1 MPASSSPSAP
11 GRIIDLSHIKKPLPV
26 AGVGVVPPPIRDR
39 VAWSGGAI
47 VSNAAEATVRF
58 LRRRLA
64 SGAELTE
71 PQKAFLDAHREL
83 VLAEPLPAAPTAGAP
98 APARAAAGSKRKRGG
113 EAAPALA
120 PAPAPAPAALSS
132 RLDLSLDALVAR
144 QGAKAPPRG
153 KAPKAG
159 RGGRR

>member
-1 MPASSSPSAP
+1 
-11 GRIIDLSHIKKPLPV
+11 
-26 AGVGVVPPPIRDR
+26 VPPPIRDR
-39 VAWSGGAI
+39 AAWPGGAI

-83 VLAEPLPAAPTAGAP
+83 VLAEPLPAAPTASAP
-98 APARAAAGSKRKRGG
+98 APPAAGSKRKRGS
-113 EAAPALA
+113 EPA
-120 PAPAPAPAALSS
+120 PAPAPARPPAPVQAALSS
-132 RLDLSLDALVAR
+132 RLDLSLDALIR
-144 QGAKAPPRG
+144 GGG
-153 KAPKAG
+153 KAPKVG

>member
-1 MPASSSPSAP
+1 MPAASASSSSAP

-39 VAWSGGAI
+39 AAWPGGAI

-83 VLAEPLPAAPTAGAP
+83 VLAEPLPAAPTASAP
-98 APARAAAGSKRKRGG
+98 APPAAGSKRKRGS
-113 EAAPALA
+113 EPA
-120 PAPAPAPAALSS
+120 PAPAPARPPAPVQAALSS
-132 RLDLSLDALVAR
+132 RLDLSLDALIR
-144 QGAKAPPRG
+144 GGG
-153 KAPKAG
+153 KAPKVG